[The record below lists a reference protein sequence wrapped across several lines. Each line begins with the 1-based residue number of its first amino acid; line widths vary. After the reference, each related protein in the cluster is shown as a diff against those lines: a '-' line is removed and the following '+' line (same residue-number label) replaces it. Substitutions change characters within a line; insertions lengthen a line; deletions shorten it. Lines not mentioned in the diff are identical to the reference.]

1 MTTTPDIR
9 TGARMNLVEFLD
21 LPAQETRCELI
32 DGVVYMAA
40 FPVPDH
46 EILVMLLATHL
57 SHSIMLTGAGI
68 VMGTAGV
75 VVSANSALG
84 PDIIVVRS
92 ERNDI
97 IGPTVL
103 TGAPDIVVEA
113 LSSDRN
119 RDLVD
124 KRRLYEAA
132 GVPEYWIMDGDADT
146 LTILELTDDASYQE
160 RAVLTAADT
169 LTTPLFPDF
178 SLPLAQV
185 FDHPAR
191 IRSQD

>member
-1 MTTTPDIR
+1 MTL
-9 TGARMNLVEFLD
+9 AEFLD
-21 LPAQETRCELI
+21 LPPQDTRCELI

-46 EILVMLLATHL
+46 EILVMLLATPL
-57 SHSIMLTGAGI
+57 SQSIMLTGAGI

-75 VVSANSALG
+75 VVSADSALG
-84 PDIIVVRS
+84 PDIVIVRS

-103 TGAPDIVVEA
+103 TGAPDIVVEV

-132 GVPEYWIMDGDADT
+132 GIPEYWILDGDANV
-146 LTILELTDDASYQE
+146 LTVLELTDDGTYQE

-169 LTTPLFPDF
+169 LTTPLFPEF

>member
-1 MTTTPDIR
+1 MSLEAFLALPE
-9 TGARMNLVEFLD
+9 VEG
-21 LPAQETRCELI
+21 RCELI

-46 EILVMLLATHL
+46 EILVALLTTYLSQSVMLPGT
-57 SHSIMLTGAGI
+57 GI

-75 VVSANSALG
+75 VVSDSSALG

-92 ERNDI
+92 ERNGV

-132 GVPEYWIMDGDADT
+132 GVAEYWILDGGANT
-146 LTILELTDDASYQE
+146 LTVLELSDEGVYHE
-160 RAVLTAADT
+160 RAALTAGDT
-169 LTTPLFPDF
+169 LTTPLFPEF

-185 FDHPAR
+185 FNHPAR
-191 IRSQD
+191 IRHTD